1 MHILFISASKFQS
14 NSAEASRL
22 YYLAQLFAV
31 DNDVCILSRGQAD
44 TQKQESVM
52 HVSVSNKKL
61 INRNIVSRALD
72 YCLFTRNIKKFF
84 KKMERAD
91 AIVACA
97 MPTSTLKFLIQY
109 TKRNHVILIHDAVEW
124 YSAEEFRFG
133 RFDRLYRKKE
143 KWMRKLLP
151 GNCRIISISQ
161 YLKNYFESVGNKS
174 VYIPSIIDTR
184 KYQYSPKCNDGK
196 IKIVYAGT
204 PLRKD
209 YLSVALKGISDLS
222 IDKIKR
228 LEIIIMGVSL
238 NQANENGITQSILDK
253 LGNSIAFLGKVPREE
268 VFENL
273 GKANFSVLLRP
284 ADQRYA
290 KAGFPT
296 KVPESMTVGTPVI
309 CNFSSDL
316 EDYLTDEG
324 NCVRVDECSAEAMTE
339 SMNRVFGYDSAQ
351 LEAIAVKSAH
361 TAKERFDYRLY
372 IPEVRRILE

>member
-72 YCLFTRNIKKFF
+72 YCLFTRNIKKFL

-316 EDYLTDEG
+316 EDYLTDED